1 MADKVLTIKELR
13 GQSQTDLN
21 AQLEKL
27 RSELWQ
33 QRVKVREG
41 ALQQTHLLSAVRRQ
55 IARVHTVLRE
65 QQ

>member
-1 MADKVLTIKELR
+1 MADKALTIKELR
-13 GQSQTDLN
+13 GQSKTDLN